1 MTKYKIAYEYSSNG
15 EKQTDEI
22 LMDSD
27 HEPIREELEHA
38 FSRDMLRFHHQGLSA
53 WVIISV
59 VTVK

>member
-27 HEPIREELEHA
+27 HEPTREEL
-38 FSRDMLRFHHQGLSA
+38 
-53 WVIISV
+53 
-59 VTVK
+59 